1 MWALVEDNT
10 IVKTINNPKGMVIG
24 DTRYSRNI
32 FSFRWTNEEREAIG
46 LYEIVFDNSN
56 KRDEAYYNNT
66 NQSFDFADEVATA
79 SFGSATAKLLEDRNE
94 VWTQEQIDNGDAPD
108 GTSADDPQLDEKGNQ
123 IVTKGL
129 KSQKKDI
136 IKQQASGLLTPTDWY
151 VLKATDVESYSVPS
165 AVTTFR
171 ANVRTKSNTMET
183 AIDNASDV
191 DALATLYEYV
201 NTGTEEIPV
210 MERPLGEFP
219 TLEI

>member
-1 MWALVEDNT
+1 MWALIEDNT
-10 IVKTINNPKGMVIG
+10 ITKIINNPKAMVIG
-24 DTRYSRNI
+24 STQYSRNI
-32 FSFRWTNEEREAIG
+32 FSFRWSNEEREAVG

-56 KRDEAYYNNT
+56 KRDEAYYINT
-66 NQSFDFADEVATA
+66 NQSFNFADGVATA
-79 SFGSATAKLLEDRNE
+79 SYGSATAKLLEDRNE
-94 VWTQEQIDNGDAPD
+94 VDEDGEPLLDDNGD
-108 GTSADDPQLDEKGNQ
+108 QL
-123 IVTKGL
+123 VTKGL

-171 ANVRTKSNTMET
+171 SDVRTKSNTMET

-191 DALATLYEYV
+191 DALATLYQYV
-201 NTGTEEIPV
+201 NTGTEENPV

-219 TLEI
+219 ILEI